1 MDFEPA
7 RPLTK
12 RLRPGHWVALDVVTA
27 LVVTP
32 IAGLRV
38 VHAYHRFDPH
48 GRGYRQPSA
57 GELGIA
63 LVAVAVLGLAFA
75 TRRVWPLPAAGAI
88 LAAWLVVVAVDGRL
102 TIALVLGGPFV
113 VLASMG
119 VVYVAATRCRPRPGL
134 AVLGS
139 ALVGAGAWWFGSADL
154 RRNGWLPVLFSVC
167 AWAVGYAVGRHR
179 AYAAE
184 LREHHAHVVRSEF
197 AEERLRIA
205 REVHDVVAHSLG
217 VVNVQAGYGGFVLDA
232 RPEEAR
238 AALAAIQATSRDTIH
253 EMRGLLGVLRAGAPA
268 DRLPAPGLAD
278 LASLVEQTTGAGVR
292 VELVVVGEA
301 RELPAGIE
309 LSAYRIVQEA
319 LTNVVRHA
327 HTRAARVEVA
337 YREGE
342 FAIEVTD
349 RGRGGAI
356 APGGH
361 GLAGVRERV
370 GLYGGE
376 FSAGPMP
383 ERGFRVAAVLPFAG
397 RAR

>member
-1 MDFEPA
+1 MDIEPA

-12 RLRPGHWVALDVVTA
+12 RLRPGHWVALDVVAA
-27 LVVTP
+27 LIATP
-32 IAGLRV
+32 IAGVRV
-38 VHAYHRFDPH
+38 VDAYHHFDPH
-48 GRGYRQPSA
+48 ERGCPEPSA
-57 GELGIA
+57 GEAGVA
-63 LVAVAVLGLAFA
+63 LVAVVVLGLAFA
-75 TRRVWPLPAAGAI
+75 ARRVWPLPAAGAI
-88 LAAWLVVVAVDGRL
+88 LAAWLVVVAVDGQFTL
-102 TIALVLGGPFV
+102 ALVVGGPFV
-113 VLASMG
+113 VLASMA
-119 VVYVAATRCRPRPGL
+119 VVYVAAVRYRLRPGL

-139 ALVGAGAWWFGSADL
+139 ALVGGAAWWFGSADL
-154 RRNGWLPVLFSVC
+154 RRNGWLPVLCAVS

-184 LREHHAHVVRSEF
+184 LREYHARLVRSEF

-217 VVNVQAGYGGFVLDA
+217 VVNVQAGYGGFVLDT

-238 AALAAIQATSRDTIH
+238 AALTAIHSTSRDTIH

-278 LASLVEQTTGAGVR
+278 LGSLVEQTTRAGVR
-292 VELVVVGEA
+292 VDLVVVGDP

-309 LSAYRIVQEA
+309 LSAYRIVREA

-327 HTRAARVEVA
+327 HTRAARLEVA
-337 YREGE
+337 YREDE
-342 FAIEVTD
+342 LAIEVTD
-349 RGRGGAI
+349 RGRGGPI

-376 FSAGPMP
+376 FSAGPLP
-383 ERGFRVAAVLPFAG
+383 ERGFRVAAVLPLAG
-397 RAR
+397 RVR